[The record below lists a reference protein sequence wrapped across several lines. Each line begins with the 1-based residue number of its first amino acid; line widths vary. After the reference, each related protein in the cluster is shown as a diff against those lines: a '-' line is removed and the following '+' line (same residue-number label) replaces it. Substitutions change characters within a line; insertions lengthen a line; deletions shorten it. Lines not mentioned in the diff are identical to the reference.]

1 MASSAAVRFLSSRRG
16 LIALAISLATV
27 YTLTLYDAAAFAS
40 LSATATRPGSVS
52 SSGLSA
58 GKVGERKWTWG
69 NGAGIMGDLG
79 SSSDSAPQPVGGM
92 PHQRYRADEDPIL
105 AIAGVRQQDVGDGTA
120 KPPANHRARPFGK
133 TEDALK
139 PADRDEVEKA
149 KAKAGLY
156 APHEVARLDA
166 ELAQAQA
173 PKKAKAVDVK
183 AAAAAKKQKA
193 AGETT
198 QTEAGQK
205 TVAARV
211 DEASGSAPTS
221 AAEDAL
227 EDAPS
232 VAAQKGAADAAPMAA
247 LVLPVD
253 KNKEAIAIPA
263 DDRKESDSATSAAEP
278 ASHAAARG
286 ASTPDDKS
294 PHPPPSEKVRLAESG
309 ADGKPATSSSDAS
322 ADDGSSVQK
331 AAAGEKPKI
340 GTGRR
345 VVKPV
350 AGDVIPK
357 AAALQRE
364 KAGKVVKQEAGKRVG
379 TGARPGAKGMG
390 MRRRRLVRRA

>member
-1 MASSAAVRFLSSRRG
+1 MASSAAIRFLSSRRG

-52 SSGLSA
+52 SSGLPA

-69 NGAGIMGDLG
+69 NGAGIMGDMG

-105 AIAGVRQQDVGDGTA
+105 AIAGVRQQDVEDGAAT

-149 KAKAGLY
+149 KAKAGVY

-173 PKKAKAVDVK
+173 PKKAKA
-183 AAAAAKKQKA
+183 AAVAKKQKA
-193 AGETT
+193 GSETT

-232 VAAQKGAADAAPMAA
+232 VAAKKGAADAAPMAA

-294 PHPPPSEKVRLAESG
+294 LHPPPSEKVRLAESG